1 MESRACI
8 ASLSLG
14 LAAMTFAGSALA
26 QELPFRAGR
35 FLADDR
41 EVFNGTF
48 DRDLR
53 IDSITIGEGMF
64 RATRNELLPA
74 STIRVMVDESGRGN
88 WRVLSER
95 ELLSGFG
102 PVRFAHGARGGRSV
116 LDAFSARHLDRLFFS
131 DGSVSVRIDLLMT
144 TGLYDSGAGRS
155 DATPEMVIAGNLRG
169 GSARLG
175 AIIGGNVDEPILARR
190 VHTLDTNSLQRAET
204 GISVVLNDQP
214 ASVGM
219 VGLDLSDAFDVQP
232 GVAAIGYRL
241 ELDRGATG
249 FFTLFGS
256 GMADQFVGNEPSL
269 IEDPEEQEFLGATG
283 GGGGGGAP
291 VYGGGR
297 GIRQVSGAYNPE
309 YGYQFGTSTL
319 GFRGTGGLGGSSF
332 DLEAY
337 LDFLRR
343 LRQLQEEPVTEE
355 PPVDDGSGN
364 EDDDDKAGEDD
375 GKGTD
380 TPPREPPDIDGEDR
394 DRDIDVR
401 DLDTNKPRAPIDVK
415 RVDGALGGSV
425 GNREGGDVVPNSIP
439 APGALTLI
447 GLAALVSRRRQ
458 RASQ

>member
-1 MESRACI
+1 MDSRARI
-8 ASLSLG
+8 ASVSLV
-14 LAAMTFAGSALA
+14 LAATTLAGGALA

-53 IDSITIGEGMF
+53 IDSLTIGEGMF

-74 STIRVMVDESGRGN
+74 STIRVMVDTTGRGA

-95 ELLSGFG
+95 ELMSGFG
-102 PVRFAHGARGGRSV
+102 PVRFAHGARTARTA

-131 DGSVSVRIDLLMT
+131 DGTANVRIDLLMT

-169 GSARLG
+169 GNARLG

-190 VHTLDTNSLQRAET
+190 IHALDTNSLQRAET

-249 FFTLFGS
+249 FFTMFGS
-256 GMADQFVGNEPSL
+256 GLAEQLVGNEPSL
-269 IEDPEEQEFLGATG
+269 IEDPEEREFLGATG

-297 GIRQVSGAYNPE
+297 GMRQISGANTPGD
-309 YGYQFGTSTL
+309 GYRFHTSTL

-343 LRQLQEEPVTEE
+343 LRDLQEPPIVEE

-364 EDDDDKAGEDD
+364 GDDDGKTGEDD

-380 TPPREPPDIDGEDR
+380 TPDREPPDVGGEDR
-394 DRDIDVR
+394 DLDVDLR
-401 DLDTNKPRAPIDVK
+401 DLDTHKPRAPIDAK
-415 RVDGALGGSV
+415 RVDGPLGGSI
-425 GNREGGDVVPNSIP
+425 GSGEDGDVLPNSIP

-447 GLAALVSRRRQ
+447 GLAALVSRRRSRQ
-458 RASQ
+458 